1 MSSACT
7 DALLDYDLI
16 AEIKRVGHLTGRDDL
31 LAGFV
36 RNLENYLA
44 GFEGDFS
51 HCLARGDVAGAVRAA
66 HTLKGSCRQL
76 GAYAL
81 GDLFAEIEHSAK
93 AGNYAAAGREL
104 EAGRELIARSLQA
117 LKQA

>member
-7 DALLDYDLI
+7 DALLDYELI

-36 RNLENYLA
+36 RNLEDYLA
-44 GFEGDFS
+44 GFEGDFA
-51 HCLARGDVAGAVRAA
+51 HCVAREDVAGAVRAA

-81 GDLFAEIEHSAK
+81 GDLFADIERSAK
-93 AGNYAAAGREL
+93 AANYVAAAREL
-104 EAGRELIARSLQA
+104 EAGRELISRSLQA